1 MSKIPQVSEFQGL
14 PVVTAEKMKYL
25 DKRASLDYGIKE
37 ETLMENAGRGVFEEV
52 KTFCEKEL
60 KKELKNLKTAV
71 FCGRGNNGGDGL
83 VCARYLKEAGA
94 GTKVFMVAPGE
105 KGYGE
110 LVVKNLEKAKSA
122 GTDIHLAE
130 FSNLEE
136 LPEKIKDCDLLVDA
150 LLGISAVGKP
160 VGVVRRMIQAANKS
174 GKPIL
179 AVDIPSGLSPD
190 TGHHSGV
197 FITARLTLTLG
208 FAKSGLMAPHA
219 QKNTGEIKVIDIGY
233 PGELIERAKN
243 K

>member
-25 DKRASLDYGIKE
+25 DKRASLDYGIKD
-37 ETLMENAGRGVFEEV
+37 ETLMENAGKGIFGEV
-52 KTFCEKEL
+52 REFCQKEL
-60 KKELKNLKTAV
+60 GKDLKTVRVAV
-71 FCGRGNNGGDGL
+71 LCGRGNNGGDGL
-83 VCARYLKEAGA
+83 VCARHLKESGA
-94 GTKVFMVAPGE
+94 EVRVFLVAPNE

-110 LVVKNLEKAKSA
+110 LVVRNLEKAKA
-122 GTDIHLAE
+122 AAVEIFLAD

-136 LPEKIKDCDLLVDA
+136 LEGKLRDCDLVLDS
-150 LLGISAVGKP
+150 LLGVSAVGKP
-160 VGVVRRMIQAANKS
+160 VGVVRRLIQMANKS
-174 GKPIL
+174 GRPVI

-197 FITARLTLTLG
+197 FIIARLTLTLG

-233 PGELIERAKN
+233 PKELIERAKG